1 MTQLKNP
8 RKLWSTSSLLQ
19 KRQNENVQRGRQA
32 SPKDFSSRQKE
43 KFRGKNSRKL
53 FFRDLDNT
61 TQKIH
66 ARVPD
71 AKRDQGGVQLES
83 DEQTVIS
90 AKSKSHKNPKIRA
103 LRKASQ
109 SDRVSTNNNLVR
121 KVSLDRNL
129 ERKDAL
135 DEKEDFGLRMDFV
148 DCKCKFGINDV
159 LTPWQSVNTVVE
171 FPFLEAEQDEFDSN
185 EPQSSKGQ
193 KTVVEAVV
201 EPVLHPGGSESINLG
216 LVQGLGALSLHGEPS
231 VDLLDQRNPEKYLNS
246 DVVLLKQVIG
256 GPPLFYSDTKKLR
269 KDMEF

>member
-43 KFRGKNSRKL
+43 KFRGKISRKL

-129 ERKDAL
+129 ERKEAS

-148 DCKCKFGINDV
+148 DCKCKFGWKTFDY
-159 LTPWQSVNTVVE
+159 
-171 FPFLEAEQDEFDSN
+171 DEIS
-185 EPQSSKGQ
+185 
-193 KTVVEAVV
+193 T
-201 EPVLHPGGSESINLG
+201 
-216 LVQGLGALSLHGEPS
+216 
-231 VDLLDQRNPEKYLNS
+231 
-246 DVVLLKQVIG
+246 
-256 GPPLFYSDTKKLR
+256 T
-269 KDMEF
+269 